1 MTDIINDAVASV
13 TEAVKST
20 LYTKPKEPEDWL
32 SWEQVE
38 QPVED
43 EAAKMS
49 VSALENDNLR

>member
-1 MTDIINDAVASV
+1 MTDLLASAK
-13 TEAVKST
+13 EAIQEQLFT
-20 LYTKPKEPEDWL
+20 RPREPEDWL